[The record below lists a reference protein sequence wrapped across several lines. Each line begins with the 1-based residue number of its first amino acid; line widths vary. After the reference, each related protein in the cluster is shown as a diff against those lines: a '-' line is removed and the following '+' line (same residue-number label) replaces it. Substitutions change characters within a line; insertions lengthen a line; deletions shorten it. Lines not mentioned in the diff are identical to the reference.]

1 MIWIN
6 CNRDHLE
13 AIRAIFNDAIVNSTA
28 LYDYVPRSTEVMEV
42 WFETKQ
48 KGELPILGVLNEDGE
63 LMGFGSYGPFRPHA
77 AYKYSVEHSIYVD
90 ARFRG
95 IGLGKAILQRLIE
108 RAQQQDYHMMIGVI
122 DAQNATSISL
132 HEKLGFT
139 PCGQIREAG
148 YKFGRWLDLALYQ
161 LVLSTPAVPVGEVS
175 WLTSAPDAAHAR
187 C

>member
-1 MIWIN
+1 MTWIE
-6 CNRDHLE
+6 CTREHLE

-28 LYDYVPRSTEVMEV
+28 LYDYVPRSREVMEA
-42 WFETKQ
+42 WFEAKQ
-48 KGELPILGVLNEDGE
+48 KDELPILGVLSDDGE

-122 DAQNATSISL
+122 DAQNVTSIAL

-139 PCGQIREAG
+139 SCGQIREAG

-161 LVLSTPAVPVGEVS
+161 LVLSTPEQPREV
-175 WLTSAPDAAHAR
+175 
-187 C
+187 